1 MNTEVL
7 VGIIAGASSIVGGS
21 GSAVVLWYLKDR
33 RRAPLLEA
41 KDEASIAATNS
52 ATALSLLGPAN
63 RKIEELNTRVDDQDS
78 LIGDLVQFVKDLI
91 KSHREHGIP
100 VPAMPERV
108 RNAYEG

>member
-1 MNTEVL
+1 MNTDVAIAL
-7 VGIIAGASSIVGGS
+7 IAGASSILGGS
-21 GSAVVLWYLKDR
+21 GGGAVLWYVRDR
-33 RRAPLLEA
+33 RRAPLLEE
-41 KDEASIAATNS
+41 KDEASIAATNT